1 MSNVLNNILKQKM
14 LEIQSQLPT
23 YVKLVKDDSASF
35 NNVLTAEM
43 NQSNNSNIGSP
54 DAIGSVKEKVN
65 YSGDFNEII
74 DNVSKKYNINSS
86 IIKSVIK
93 AESDFNPSVVS
104 SAGAMGLMQ
113 LMPDTARSLGVDD
126 TFDPVENI
134 EGGVKY
140 LKEMLDKFG
149 GNLELALAAYNAG
162 PGNVVKYGGI
172 PPFQE
177 TENYVA
183 KIMGY
188 IKNRTF
194 EK

>member
-1 MSNVLNNILKQKM
+1 M
-14 LEIQSQLPT
+14 LEIQNQLPT
-23 YVKLVKDDSASF
+23 YVKLVKDDDLNF
-35 NNVLTAEM
+35 NDVLNAEVD
-43 NQSNNSNIGSP
+43 QSNNTNIASP
-54 DAIGSVKEKVN
+54 DVIGSVNGKISYK
-65 YSGDFNEII
+65 GDFNQII
-74 DNVSKKYNINSS
+74 ESTSKKYNINSS
-86 IIKSVIK
+86 IIKAVIK
-93 AESDFNPSVVS
+93 AESNFDPSVVS

-113 LMPDTARSLGVDD
+113 LMPDTALSLGVVEP
-126 TFDPVENI
+126 FDPMENI

-140 LKEMLDKFG
+140 LKDMLNKFG

-162 PGNVVKYGGI
+162 PGNVTKYGGI

-177 TENYVA
+177 TQNYVA

>member
-14 LEIQSQLPT
+14 LEIQNQLPT
-23 YVKLVKDDSASF
+23 YVKLVKDDDLRF
-35 NNVLTAEM
+35 KDVLTAEVD
-43 NQSNNSNIGSP
+43 QSNNSSIGSP
-54 DAIGSVKEKVN
+54 DAIGNVKEKVN
-65 YSGDFNEII
+65 YKGDFNEII
-74 DNVSKKYNINSS
+74 DNTSKKYNISSS
-86 IIKSVIK
+86 IIKAVIK
-93 AESDFNPSVVS
+93 AESNFNPSVVS

-113 LMPDTARSLGVDD
+113 LMPDTARSLGVDEP
-126 TFDPVENI
+126 FDPVENI

-140 LKEMLDKFG
+140 LKDMLTKFG

-177 TENYVA
+177 TQNYVT

>member
-14 LEIQSQLPT
+14 LEIQNQLPT
-23 YVKLVKDDSASF
+23 YVKLVKDKSVNF
-35 NNVLTAEM
+35 NDVLTAEVD
-43 NQSNNSNIGSP
+43 QTNNSNIGSP
-54 DAIGSVKEKVN
+54 DAIGSVKEKIN
-65 YSGDFNEII
+65 YKGDFNEII
-74 DNVSKKYNINSS
+74 DNTSKKYNISSS
-86 IIKSVIK
+86 IIKAVIK
-93 AESDFNPSVVS
+93 AESNFNPSVVS

-113 LMPDTARSLGVDD
+113 LMPDTARSLGVDEP
-126 TFDPVENI
+126 FNAVENI

-140 LKEMLDKFG
+140 LKDMLNKFG

-172 PPFQE
+172 PPFME
-177 TENYVA
+177 TQNYVT

>member
-1 MSNVLNNILKQKM
+1 MSTVLNNILKQKM

-23 YVKLVKDDSASF
+23 YVKLVKDDSVNF
-35 NNVLTAEM
+35 NDVLSAEVD
-43 NQSNNSNIGSP
+43 QTNNSKDVSP
-54 DAIGSVKEKVN
+54 DAIGSVKEKNN
-65 YSGDFNEII
+65 YQGDFNEII
-74 DNVSKKYNINSS
+74 DNNSKKYNINSS
-86 IIKSVIK
+86 IIKAIIK
-93 AESDFNPSVVS
+93 AESDFDPSVVS

-113 LMPDTARSLGVDD
+113 LMPDTAKSLGVGEP
-126 TFDPVENI
+126 FDPVENI

-140 LKEMLDKFG
+140 LKEMLNKFG

-188 IKNRTF
+188 IKNRTY

>member
-1 MSNVLNNILKQKM
+1 MSNVLNGILRQKM
-14 LEIQSQLPT
+14 MEIQSQLPAF
-23 YVKLVKDDSASF
+23 VKLVKDDPVSF
-35 NNVLTAEM
+35 NDVLTSEV
-43 NQSNNSNIGSP
+43 NQTNNSTVASP
-54 DAIGSVKEKVN
+54 DAIGSVTYK
-65 YSGDFNEII
+65 GDFNEII
-74 DNVSKKYNINSS
+74 NNASKKYSINSS
-86 IIKSVIK
+86 IVKAVIK
-93 AESDFNPSVVS
+93 AESNFNPGVVS

-113 LMPDTARSLGVDD
+113 LMPDTARSLGVSDA
-126 TFDPVENI
+126 FDPTDNV

-172 PPFQE
+172 PPFEE
-177 TENYVA
+177 TQNYVA

>member
-1 MSNVLNNILKQKM
+1 MSTVLNNILKQKM

-23 YVKLVKDDSASF
+23 YVKLVKDDSVNF
-35 NNVLTAEM
+35 DDVLSAEVD
-43 NQSNNSNIGSP
+43 QTNNSNYVSP
-54 DAIGSVKEKVN
+54 DAIGSVKEKIN
-65 YSGDFNEII
+65 YQGDFNEII
-74 DNVSKKYNINSS
+74 DNNSKKYNINSS
-86 IIKSVIK
+86 IIKAVIK
-93 AESDFNPSVVS
+93 AESDFDPSVVS

-113 LMPDTARSLGVDD
+113 LMPDTAKSLGVGEP
-126 TFDPVENI
+126 FDPVENI

-140 LKEMLDKFG
+140 LKEMLNKFG

>member
-14 LEIQSQLPT
+14 LEIQSQLPS
-23 YVKLVKDDSASF
+23 YVKLVKDDDLSF
-35 NNVLTAEM
+35 NDVLNAEVD
-43 NQSNNSNIGSP
+43 QSNNTNISSP
-54 DAIGSVKEKVN
+54 DVIGSVNGKIN
-65 YSGDFNEII
+65 YKGDFNQII
-74 DNVSKKYNINSS
+74 DSASKKYNINSS
-86 IIKSVIK
+86 IIKAVIK
-93 AESDFNPSVVS
+93 AESNFDPSVVS

-113 LMPDTARSLGVDD
+113 LMPDTALSLGVVEP
-126 TFDPVENI
+126 FDPMENI

-140 LKEMLDKFG
+140 LKDMLNKFG

-162 PGNVVKYGGI
+162 PGNVTKYGGI

-177 TENYVA
+177 TQNYVA

>member
-14 LEIQSQLPT
+14 LEIQNQLPT
-23 YVKLVKDDSASF
+23 YVKLVKDDDVNF
-35 NNVLTAEM
+35 DDVLNAEV
-43 NQSNNSNIGSP
+43 NQSSNSSIASPDVIGS
-54 DAIGSVKEKVN
+54 INGKIN
-65 YSGDFNEII
+65 YKGDFNQII
-74 DNVSKKYNINSS
+74 DSASKKYNINSS
-86 IIKSVIK
+86 IIKAVIK
-93 AESDFNPSVVS
+93 AESNFNPSVVS
-104 SAGAMGLMQ
+104 SSGAMGLMQ
-113 LMPDTARSLGVDD
+113 LMPDTALSLGVDEP
-126 TFDPVENI
+126 FDPMENI

-140 LKEMLDKFG
+140 LKDMLNKFG

-162 PGNVVKYGGI
+162 PGNVTKYGGI

-177 TENYVA
+177 TQNYVS

>member
-1 MSNVLNNILKQKM
+1 MSTVLNNILKQKM

-23 YVKLVKDDSASF
+23 YVKLVKDDSVNF
-35 NNVLTAEM
+35 DDVLSAEVD
-43 NQSNNSNIGSP
+43 QTNNSNYGSP
-54 DAIGSVKEKVN
+54 DAIGSVKEKTN
-65 YSGDFNEII
+65 YKGDFNEII
-74 DNVSKKYNINSS
+74 DNNSKKYNINSS
-86 IIKSVIK
+86 IIKAVIK
-93 AESDFNPSVVS
+93 AESDFDPSVVS

-113 LMPDTARSLGVDD
+113 LMPDTAKSLGVGEP
-126 TFDPVENI
+126 FDPVENI

-140 LKEMLDKFG
+140 LKEMLNKFG

>member
-1 MSNVLNNILKQKM
+1 MSTVLNNILKQKM

-23 YVKLVKDDSASF
+23 YVKLVKDDSVNF
-35 NNVLTAEM
+35 DDVLSAEVD
-43 NQSNNSNIGSP
+43 QTNNSKDVSP
-54 DAIGSVKEKVN
+54 DAIGSVKEKNN
-65 YSGDFNEII
+65 YQGDFNEII
-74 DNVSKKYNINSS
+74 DNNSKKYNINSS
-86 IIKSVIK
+86 IIKAIIK
-93 AESDFNPSVVS
+93 AESDFDPSVVS

-113 LMPDTARSLGVDD
+113 LMPDTAKSLGVGEP
-126 TFDPVENI
+126 FDPVENI

-140 LKEMLDKFG
+140 LKEMLNKFG

>member
-14 LEIQSQLPT
+14 LEIQNQLPT
-23 YVKLVKDDSASF
+23 YVKLVKDDDVNF
-35 NNVLTAEM
+35 DDVLNAEV
-43 NQSNNSNIGSP
+43 NQSSNSSIASP
-54 DAIGSVKEKVN
+54 DVIGSVNGKIN
-65 YSGDFNEII
+65 YKGDFNQII
-74 DNVSKKYNINSS
+74 DSASKKYNINSS

-93 AESDFNPSVVS
+93 AESNFNPSVVS
-104 SAGAMGLMQ
+104 SSGAMGLMQ
-113 LMPDTARSLGVDD
+113 LMPDTALSLGVDEP
-126 TFDPVENI
+126 FDPMENI

-140 LKEMLDKFG
+140 LKDMLNKFG

-162 PGNVVKYGGI
+162 PGNVTKYGGI

-177 TENYVA
+177 TQNYVS

>member
-1 MSNVLNNILKQKM
+1 MSTVLNNILKQKM

-23 YVKLVKDDSASF
+23 YVKLVKDDSVNF
-35 NNVLTAEM
+35 DDVLSAEVD
-43 NQSNNSNIGSP
+43 QTNNSNYGSP
-54 DAIGSVKEKVN
+54 DAIGSVKEKTN
-65 YSGDFNEII
+65 YKGDFNEII
-74 DNVSKKYNINSS
+74 DNNSKKYNINSS
-86 IIKSVIK
+86 IIKAIIK
-93 AESDFNPSVVS
+93 AESDFDPSVVS

-113 LMPDTARSLGVDD
+113 LMPDTAKSLGVGEP
-126 TFDPVENI
+126 FDPVENI

-140 LKEMLDKFG
+140 LKEMLNKFG

>member
-14 LEIQSQLPT
+14 LEIQNQLPS
-23 YVKLVKDDSASF
+23 YVKLVKDDNLNF
-35 NNVLTAEM
+35 NDVLNAEVD
-43 NQSNNSNIGSP
+43 QSNNTNIASP
-54 DAIGSVKEKVN
+54 DVIGSVNGKIN
-65 YSGDFNEII
+65 YKGDFNQII
-74 DNVSKKYNINSS
+74 DSTSKKYNINSA
-86 IIKSVIK
+86 IIKAVIK
-93 AESDFNPSVVS
+93 AESNFDPSVVS

-113 LMPDTARSLGVDD
+113 LMPDTALSLGVVEP
-126 TFDPVENI
+126 FDPMENI

-140 LKEMLDKFG
+140 LKDMLNKFG

-162 PGNVVKYGGI
+162 PGNVTKYGGI

-177 TENYVA
+177 TQNYVA

>member
-14 LEIQSQLPT
+14 LEIQSQLPA
-23 YVKLVKDDSASF
+23 YVKLVKDNDHNF
-35 NNVLTAEM
+35 NDVLTAEVD
-43 NQSNNSNIGSP
+43 QSNNKTIASP
-54 DAIGSVKEKVN
+54 DVIGSVN
-65 YSGDFNEII
+65 YKGDFNEII
-74 DNVSKKYNINSS
+74 ENAAKKYNVNSS

-93 AESDFNPSVVS
+93 AESNFNPSVVS

-113 LMPDTARSLGVDD
+113 LMPDTARSLGVSDS
-126 TFDPVENI
+126 FDPVENI
-134 EGGVKY
+134 NGGVKY

-162 PGNVVKYGGI
+162 PGNVTKYGGI

-177 TENYVA
+177 TQNYVA

-194 EK
+194 

>member
-23 YVKLVKDDSASF
+23 YVKLVKDESVNF
-35 NNVLTAEM
+35 NDVLTAEVDQT
-43 NQSNNSNIGSP
+43 NYSNIGSP
-54 DAIGSVKEKVN
+54 DAIGSVKEKIN
-65 YSGDFNEII
+65 YKGDFNEII
-74 DNVSKKYNINSS
+74 DITSKKYNISSS
-86 IIKSVIK
+86 IIKAVIK
-93 AESDFNPSVVS
+93 AESNFNPRVVS

-113 LMPDTARSLGVDD
+113 LMPDTARALGVND

-140 LKEMLDKFG
+140 LKDMLNKFG

-172 PPFQE
+172 PPFKE
-177 TENYVA
+177 TQNYVA
-183 KIMGY
+183 KIMSY

>member
-1 MSNVLNNILKQKM
+1 MSNVLNNILRQKM
-14 LEIQSQLPT
+14 MEIQSQLPA
-23 YVKLVKDDSASF
+23 YVKLVKDDGLSF
-35 NNVLTAEM
+35 DDVLTTEVD
-43 NQSNNSNIGSP
+43 QTNNSNIASP
-54 DAIGSVKEKVN
+54 DAIGSVN
-65 YSGDFNEII
+65 YKGDFNEII
-74 DNVSKKYNINSS
+74 DSASKKYNINSS
-86 IIKSVIK
+86 IIKAVIK
-93 AESDFNPSVVS
+93 AESNFNPSVVS

-113 LMPDTARSLGVDD
+113 LMPDTAKSLGVGD

-149 GNLELALAAYNAG
+149 GKLELALAAYNAG
-162 PGNVVKYGGI
+162 PGNVIKYGGI

-177 TENYVA
+177 TQGYVT

-188 IKNRTF
+188 IKNRTY

>member
-1 MSNVLNNILKQKM
+1 M
-14 LEIQSQLPT
+14 LEIQNQLPT
-23 YVKLVKDDSASF
+23 YVKLVKDDDVNF
-35 NNVLTAEM
+35 DDVLNAEV
-43 NQSNNSNIGSP
+43 NQSSNSSIASP
-54 DAIGSVKEKVN
+54 DVIGSVNGKIN
-65 YSGDFNEII
+65 YKGDFNQII
-74 DNVSKKYNINSS
+74 DSASKKYNINSS

-93 AESDFNPSVVS
+93 AESNFNPSVVS
-104 SAGAMGLMQ
+104 SSGAMGLMQ
-113 LMPDTARSLGVDD
+113 LMPDTALSLGVDEP
-126 TFDPVENI
+126 FDPMENI

-140 LKEMLDKFG
+140 LKDMLNKFG

-162 PGNVVKYGGI
+162 PGNVTKYGGI

-177 TENYVA
+177 TQNYVS

>member
-23 YVKLVKDDSASF
+23 YVKLVKDESVNF
-35 NNVLTAEM
+35 NDVLTAEVDQT
-43 NQSNNSNIGSP
+43 NYSNIGSP
-54 DAIGSVKEKVN
+54 DAIGSVKEKIN
-65 YSGDFNEII
+65 YKGDFNEII
-74 DNVSKKYNINSS
+74 DITSKKYNISSS
-86 IIKSVIK
+86 IIKAVIK
-93 AESDFNPSVVS
+93 AESNFNPRVVS

-113 LMPDTARSLGVDD
+113 LMPDTARALGVND

-140 LKEMLDKFG
+140 LKDMLNKFG

-172 PPFQE
+172 PPFKE
-177 TENYVA
+177 TQNYVA